1 MLEVSRIIAE
11 EVKAIV
17 RAVLDSPAGINKK
30 VKFNTLGKDKS
41 RLYDD
46 VMTALQNSDNIVIT
60 LLLNH
65 YIQFIESG
73 RRAGARMPPFTPIYE
88 WCKRKGLS
96 TSNDFVW
103 AVCKAISRDGIEPRP
118 IMSSVFTII
127 DEKFDGDWSD
137 RIFDELTKRLDDIFR

>member
-46 VMTALQNSDNIVIT
+46 VMTALQNSDDIVVT

-73 RRAGARMPPFTPIYE
+73 RRAGARMPPFQPIYE
-88 WCKRKGLS
+88 WCKRKGLN

-103 AVCKAISRDGIEPRP
+103 AVCKAIYRDGIEPRP
-118 IMSSVFTII
+118 IMSSVFIII
-127 DEKFDGDWSD
+127 DERFEGDWSD